1 MLAASFI
8 TLFDLP
14 SIYDLGEAGFA
25 RYNGLNFGDR
35 SHCLLYTSDAAD
47 E

>member
-35 SHCLLYTSDAAD
+35 SHVVNDQLFYSV
-47 E
+47 